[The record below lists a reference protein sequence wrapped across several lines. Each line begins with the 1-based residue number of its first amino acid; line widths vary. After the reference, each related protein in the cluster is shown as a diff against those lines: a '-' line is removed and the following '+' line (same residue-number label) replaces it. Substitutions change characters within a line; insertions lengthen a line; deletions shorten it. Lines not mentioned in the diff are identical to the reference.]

1 MAHTAPSTE
10 VMKSTLET
18 ESVCDGVQER
28 RVSWI
33 LTGRNLV

>member
-10 VMKSTLET
+10 VMKRTLET
-18 ESVCDGVQER
+18 GSGPIGFEVYVP
-28 RVSWI
+28 WI